1 VPELYVRKPNTTCC
15 VCDKLIYKRPS
26 EIKATKNKLFCS
38 SACYG
43 VSCRKEVSCIVCGKP
58 ILSGLNKKTC
68 SRVCANKNRA
78 GIYYLM
84 QGPNDKAKGIRSIK
98 KQLFD
103 LRGPQCE
110 RCLYAIH
117 QVLHVHHKNRNRKDN
132 SFENLELLC
141 PNCHY
146 SEHYAA

>member
-1 VPELYVRKPNTTCC
+1 MPELYVRKPNTTCC

-98 KQLFD
+98 KQLLIYVD
-103 LRGPQCE
+103 LNV
-110 RCLYAIH
+110 
-117 QVLHVHHKNRNRKDN
+117 QVRAGNVAGVTH
-132 SFENLELLC
+132 
-141 PNCHY
+141 
-146 SEHYAA
+146 